1 MTPVTPIRPSDPL
14 WPTAAGWLARGG
26 EAPDLVLL
34 GVPLSATSITQPS
47 GAHETPPAVRR
58 RLTGLST
65 FYSERDVDVGDLI
78 ARDLGDLGLQPS
90 GKEIADGAAD
100 AVRQAPLAVLLGGDN
115 AITYPALM
123 GMADDSLEGWGIVT
137 LDAHHD
143 VRTYNGRPGNGSA
156 VRALID
162 AGLPGN
168 QIVQVGIAGF
178 SNSAPY
184 RRWCEDVGIDVV
196 TAAEVR
202 FGSLEDVLVEAF
214 DRLAL
219 SVDHLYVDLDVDVLD
234 SAFAPACPGARPG
247 GLVPGELLAAAFLAG
262 RNPRVRAIDIV
273 EVDAAADL
281 GWRTVDVAA
290 LCLLNAAAGLHERL
304 R

>member
-1 MTPVTPIRPSDPL
+1 MRRADPD
-14 WPTAAGWLARGG
+14 WPTAADWLAAGG
-26 EAPDLVLL
+26 DDADLAVL
-34 GVPLSATSITQPS
+34 GVPLSVTSITQPA

-58 RLTGLST
+58 RLAALST
-65 FYSERDVDVGDLI
+65 FHSERDVDVADLV
-78 ARDLGDLGLQPS
+78 ARDLGDLSLQPS
-90 GKEIADGAAD
+90 GKEIADAASE
-100 AVRQAPLAVLLGGDN
+100 AVREAAMTVLLGGDN

-123 GMADDSLEGWGIVT
+123 GMAGDGIEGWGLVT

-143 VRTYNGRPGNGSA
+143 VRTYEGRPGNGSV

-168 QIVQVGIAGF
+168 QVVQVGIAGY
-178 SNSAPY
+178 SNSAVY
-184 RRWCEDVGIDVV
+184 RRWCEDEGIDVV

-202 FGSLEDVLVEAF
+202 FGGLEDVLVETF

-219 SVDHLYVDLDVDVLD
+219 SVDHMYVDLDVDVLD

-247 GLVPGELLAAAFLAG
+247 GLSSGELLAAAFLAG
-262 RNPRVRAIDIV
+262 RNPRVRAVDIV
-273 EVDAAADL
+273 EIDALADPGL
-281 GWRTVDVAA
+281 HTVDVAA